1 MDGRLVELCAARI
14 IISTL
19 MSMSWGL
26 KALGKCLKVTVVQA
40 VDVESLLCQTVLID
54 HKFLWYRQVKIHAE
68 VSTSQCQMVSGKV
81 LHNAALASVW
91 EIIKRPL
98 ADWYSTRDS

>member
-1 MDGRLVELCAARI
+1 
-14 IISTL
+14 

-54 HKFLWYRQVKIHAE
+54 HKFLWYRQVKIQVE
-68 VSTSQCQMVSGKV
+68 VSPSQVIAVILEFSPVPSNCRI
-81 LHNAALASVW
+81 SVRL
-91 EIIKRPL
+91 EL
-98 ADWYSTRDS
+98 GNN